1 MRKKTEAKRTAIL
14 VGAAEV
20 FAANGYE
27 GTTLAEVARTLSCS
41 KATIYN
47 YFVTKDDLLQAILV
61 EGFRPT
67 MQALLAGLKS
77 DAPFETRL
85 RDFARAYAA
94 VMGSPYSVPSLR
106 LLISQVGRSDL
117 PQSVHGDPEIDPWP
131 HVERLI
137 AEEVAAGRLSG
148 APADKITGQLRA
160 LICGGPPYLQ
170 LIGAAE
176 GVSVEA
182 LRLYADEAVA
192 LILRGY
198 AAAPHK

>member
-47 YFVTKDDLLQAILV
+47 YFETKDDLLQAILA

-67 MQALLAGLKS
+67 MQALLAGLS
-77 DAPFETRL
+77 SEAPFETRL

-117 PQSVHGDPEIDPWP
+117 PRSVHSDPEIDPWP
-131 HVERLI
+131 HVERLV
-137 AEEVAAGRLSG
+137 AEEAAAGRLSG
-148 APADKITGQLRA
+148 APHKIAAQLRA

-182 LRLYADEAVA
+182 LQAYADEAVD

-198 AAAPHK
+198 AAAPRK